1 MNFLCSDLEGVFI
14 PEVWINVAEKTG
26 IPELRRTT
34 RDEPDY
40 GKLMLFRMALLKE
53 KGLKLKD
60 IQDVIATIRPLDGA
74 LEMLEWIKQ
83 QVPMVIVSDTFVQ
96 FADPLM
102 LQLNRPTLFCNEL
115 VIDTEGFISD
125 FLLRQHDQKRKVVQ
139 ALQNLNYTVIAMG
152 DSYNDTSMLS
162 QAEYGIL
169 FRPPDNVKQ
178 AFPHFPVAMDYD
190 GLKGIIQSVYNLLGT
205 PSRFSGMESR

>member
-14 PEVWINVAEKTG
+14 PEVWINVADKTG

-40 GKLMLFRMALLKE
+40 GKLMRFRMALLRE
-53 KGLKLKD
+53 KGLKLRD

-74 LEMLEWIKQ
+74 VELLDWIKQ
-83 QVPMVIVSDTFVQ
+83 QLPMVIVSDTFTQ
-96 FADPLM
+96 FADPLIA
-102 LQLNRPTLFCNEL
+102 QLNRPTLFCNEL
-115 VIDTEGFISD
+115 IIDGDGYIAD
-125 FLLRQHDQKRKVVQ
+125 FALRQHDQKRKVVQ

-169 FRPPDNVKQ
+169 FRPPENVIRD
-178 AFPHFPVAMDYD
+178 FPQFPVANDYE
-190 GLKGIIQSVYNLLGT
+190 GLKKIIQSIL
-205 PSRFSGMESR
+205 

>member
-40 GKLMLFRMALLKE
+40 GKLMRFRITLLRE
-53 KGLKLKD
+53 RGLKLKD

-74 LEMLEWIKQ
+74 LEMLDWIRQKL
-83 QVPMVIVSDTFVQ
+83 PMVIVSDTFTQ
-96 FADPLM
+96 FADPLIA
-102 LQLNRPTLFCNEL
+102 QLNRPTLFCNEL
-115 VIDTEGFISD
+115 IIDTDGFIAD
-125 FLLRQHDQKRKVVQ
+125 FALRQHDQKRKVVQ
-139 ALQNLNYTVIAMG
+139 ALQNLNYTVTAMG
-152 DSYNDTSMLS
+152 DSYNDTSMLA

-169 FRPPDNVKQ
+169 FRPPENVKKD
-178 AFPHFPVAMDYD
+178 FPHFPVAMEYD
-190 GLKGIIQSVYNLLGT
+190 GLKEIIASIL
-205 PSRFSGMESR
+205 

>member
-14 PEVWINVAEKTG
+14 PEVWINVAEKSG
-26 IPELRRTT
+26 ISELRRTT

-40 GKLMLFRMALLKE
+40 GKLMRFRMALLRE

-60 IQDVIATIRPLDGA
+60 IQDVIAAIRPLDGA
-74 LEMLEWIKQ
+74 LELLEWIRQ
-83 QVPMVIVSDTFVQ
+83 QVPMVIVSDTFIQ

-102 LQLNRPTLFCNEL
+102 AHLNRPTLFCNEL
-115 VIDTEGFISD
+115 VIDGDGFISD

-139 ALQNLNYTVIAMG
+139 AIQNLNYTVIAVG

-169 FRPPDNVKQ
+169 FRPPENVKQ

-190 GLKGIIQSVYNLLGT
+190 GLKEIIQSIL
-205 PSRFSGMESR
+205 

>member
-40 GKLMLFRMALLKE
+40 GKLMRFRMALLKE
-53 KGLKLKD
+53 KGLKLND
-60 IQDVIATIRPLDGA
+60 IRDVIATIRPLEGA
-74 LEMLEWIKQ
+74 VELIDWIKQ
-83 QVPMVIVSDTFVQ
+83 YVPMVIVSDTFTQ
-96 FADPLM
+96 FADPLIA
-102 LQLNRPTLFCNEL
+102 QLGRPTLFCNEL
-115 VIDTEGFISD
+115 IIDGEGYIAD
-125 FLLRQHDQKRKVVQ
+125 FALRQHDQKRKVVQ

-152 DSYNDTSMLS
+152 DSYNDTSMLA

-169 FRPPDNVKQ
+169 FRPPENVIRD
-178 AFPHFPVAMDYD
+178 FPQFPVANDYE
-190 GLKGIIQSVYNLLGT
+190 GLKEIISSIL
-205 PSRFSGMESR
+205 

>member
-1 MNFLCSDLEGVFI
+1 MNFLCSDLEGVFV

-40 GKLMLFRMALLKE
+40 GKLMRFRMGILRG

-74 LEMLEWIKQ
+74 LEFLDWVKQ
-83 QVPMVIVSDTFVQ
+83 RMPAAVVSDTFTQ

-102 LQLNRPTLFCNEL
+102 AQLQRPTLFCNEL
-115 VIDTEGFISD
+115 VIDGEGFIAD
-125 FLLRQHDQKRKVVQ
+125 FKLRQPDQKRKVVE
-139 ALQNLNYTVIAMG
+139 ALQGLNYTVIAMG

-162 QAEYGIL
+162 QAEHGIL
-169 FRPPDNVKQ
+169 FRPPENVVRD
-178 AFPHFPVAMDYD
+178 FPHFPVAHNYEDIR
-190 GLKGIIQSVYNLLGT
+190 KII
-205 PSRFSGMESR
+205 ESIIY

>member
-1 MNFLCSDLEGVFI
+1 MNILCSDLEGVFI

-40 GKLMLFRMALLKE
+40 GKLMRFRMALLRE

-60 IQDVIATIRPLDGA
+60 IQDVIATIRPIDGA
-74 LEMLEWIKQ
+74 VELIGWIRQ
-83 QVPMVIVSDTFVQ
+83 HVPMVIVSDTFIQ
-96 FADPLM
+96 FADPLIA
-102 LQLNRPTLFCNEL
+102 QLGHPTLFCNEL
-115 VIDTEGFISD
+115 IIDGEGFIAD
-125 FLLRQHDQKRKVVQ
+125 FALRQHDQKRKVVQ

-152 DSYNDTSMLS
+152 DSYNDTSMLA

-169 FRPPDNVKQ
+169 FRPPENVIRD
-178 AFPHFPVAMDYD
+178 FPQFPVANDYE
-190 GLKGIIQSVYNLLGT
+190 GLKEIISSIL
-205 PSRFSGMESR
+205 

>member
-40 GKLMLFRMALLKE
+40 GKLMRFRMALLRE

-74 LEMLEWIKQ
+74 LEMLDWIKQ
-83 QVPMVIVSDTFVQ
+83 QCPMVIVSDTFTQ
-96 FADPLM
+96 FADPLIA
-102 LQLNRPTLFCNEL
+102 QLNRPTLFCNEL
-115 VIDTEGFISD
+115 IIDGDGFIAD
-125 FLLRQHDQKRKVVQ
+125 FALRQPDQKRKVVE
-139 ALQNLNYTVIAMG
+139 ALQSLNYSVIAMG
-152 DSYNDTSMLS
+152 DSYNDTSMLT
-162 QAEYGIL
+162 QAQHGIL
-169 FRPPDNVKQ
+169 FRPPDNVIKD
-178 AFPHFPVAMDYD
+178 FPQFPVAMDYEE
-190 GLKGIIQSVYNLLGT
+190 LREIIGKVV
-205 PSRFSGMESR
+205 

>member
-26 IPELRRTT
+26 IPELRKTT

-40 GKLMLFRMALLKE
+40 GKLMRFRMALLRE
-53 KGLKLKD
+53 KGLKLND
-60 IQDVIATIRPLDGA
+60 IRDVIATIRPLDGA
-74 LEMLEWIKQ
+74 LEILEWIKQ
-83 QVPMVIVSDTFVQ
+83 QVPMVIVSDTFIQ

-102 LQLNRPTLFCNEL
+102 AQLNRPTLFCNEL
-115 VIDTEGFISD
+115 VIDGEGFISD

-152 DSYNDTSMLS
+152 DSYNDTSMLA

-169 FRPPDNVKQ
+169 FRPPENVRKD
-178 AFPHFPVAMDYD
+178 FPQFPVALEYD
-190 GLKGIIQSVYNLLGT
+190 GLKAIIQSVL
-205 PSRFSGMESR
+205 

>member
-1 MNFLCSDLEGVFI
+1 MNFLCSDLEGIFV

-40 GKLMLFRMALLKE
+40 GKLMRLRMGILRE

-60 IQDVIATIRPLDGA
+60 IQDVIATIRPLEGA
-74 LEMLEWIKQ
+74 LELLDWIKQ
-83 QVPMVIVSDTFVQ
+83 RVPMVVVSDTFTQ
-96 FADPLM
+96 FASPL
-102 LQLNRPTLFCNEL
+102 LEQLNRPTLFCNEL
-115 VIDTEGFISD
+115 VIDGDGFIAD
-125 FLLRQHDQKRKVVQ
+125 FQLRQHDQKRKVVQ
-139 ALQNLNYTVIAMG
+139 ALQNLNYIVIAMG

-169 FRPPDNVKQ
+169 FRPPDNVVRDYPQ
-178 AFPHFPVAMDYD
+178 FPVAKDYD
-190 GLKGIIQSVYNLLGT
+190 GLKSL
-205 PSRFSGMESR
+205 MEEIL

>member
-40 GKLMLFRMALLKE
+40 GKLMRFRMALLRE

-60 IQDVIATIRPLDGA
+60 IQDVIAAIRPLDGA
-74 LEMLEWIKQ
+74 LELLEWIKQ
-83 QVPMVIVSDTFVQ
+83 QVPMVIVSDTFIQ

-102 LQLNRPTLFCNEL
+102 AQLNRPTLFCNEL
-115 VIDTEGFISD
+115 VIDGEGYITD

-152 DSYNDTSMLS
+152 DSYNDTSMMA

-169 FRPPDNVKQ
+169 FCPPENVKKD
-178 AFPHFPVAMDYD
+178 FPQFPVAMDYD
-190 GLKGIIQSVYNLLGT
+190 RLKEIIQSVL
-205 PSRFSGMESR
+205 

>member
-1 MNFLCSDLEGVFI
+1 MNFLCSDLEGVFV

-40 GKLMLFRMALLKE
+40 GKLMRFRMGILRE

-60 IQDVIATIRPLDGA
+60 IQAVIATIHPLDGA
-74 LEMLEWIKQ
+74 LELLDWIKSK
-83 QVPMVIVSDTFVQ
+83 VPMVIVSDTFTQ

-102 LQLNRPTLFCNEL
+102 AQLNRPTLFCNEL
-115 VIDTEGFISD
+115 VIDGEGFIAD
-125 FLLRQHDQKRKVVQ
+125 FQMRQHDQKRKVVQ

-152 DSYNDTSMLS
+152 DSYNDTSMMS

-169 FRPPDNVKQ
+169 FRPPENVIRD
-178 AFPHFPVAMDYD
+178 FPQFPVARDYEE
-190 GLKGIIQSVYNLLGT
+190 LKNLIAEIL
-205 PSRFSGMESR
+205 

>member
-40 GKLMLFRMALLKE
+40 GKLMRFRMALLRE

-74 LEMLEWIKQ
+74 LEMLDWIKQ
-83 QVPMVIVSDTFVQ
+83 RVPMVIVSDTFTQ
-96 FADPLM
+96 FADPLIA
-102 LQLNRPTLFCNEL
+102 QLNRPTLFCNEL
-115 VIDTEGFISD
+115 IIDGDGFIAD
-125 FLLRQHDQKRKVVQ
+125 FALRQHDQKRKVVQ
-139 ALQNLNYTVIAMG
+139 ALQSLNYIVTAMG
-152 DSYNDTSMLS
+152 DSYNDTTMLS

-169 FRPPDNVKQ
+169 FRPPDNVKKD
-178 AFPHFPVAMDYD
+178 FPHFPVAMDYE
-190 GLKGIIQSVYNLLGT
+190 GLKSIISDVI
-205 PSRFSGMESR
+205 

>member
-40 GKLMLFRMALLKE
+40 GKLMRFRMALLRE

-60 IQDVIATIRPLDGA
+60 IQAVIATIRPLDGA
-74 LEMLEWIKQ
+74 PELLDWIKQ
-83 QVPMVIVSDTFVQ
+83 QVPMVVVSDTFTQ
-96 FADPLM
+96 FADPLIA
-102 LQLNRPTLFCNEL
+102 QLNRPALFCNEL
-115 VIDTEGFISD
+115 VIDGEGYISD
-125 FLLRQHDQKRKVVQ
+125 FMLRQHDQKRKVVQ

-152 DSYNDTSMLS
+152 DSYNDTSMLA

-169 FRPPDNVKQ
+169 FRPPENVKRD
-178 AFPHFPVAMDYD
+178 FPQFPVAMDYA
-190 GLKGIIQSVYNLLGT
+190 GLKELIKEIL
-205 PSRFSGMESR
+205 

>member
-1 MNFLCSDLEGVFI
+1 MNFLCTDLEGVFV

-40 GKLMLFRMALLKE
+40 GKLMRIRIALLRE

-74 LEMLEWIKQ
+74 LELLQWIQ
-83 QVPMVIVSDTFVQ
+83 ERVPMVVVSDTFTQ

-102 LQLNRPTLFCNEL
+102 AQLNRPTLFCNEL
-115 VIDTEGFISD
+115 LIDGEGFISD
-125 FLLRQHDQKRKVVQ
+125 FQLRQHDQKRKVVQ
-139 ALQNLNYTVIAMG
+139 ALQNLNYIVIAMG

-169 FRPPDNVKQ
+169 FRPPENVIRD
-178 AFPHFPVAMDYD
+178 FPQFPVAMDYA
-190 GLKGIIQSVYNLLGT
+190 GLRNLIEEIL
-205 PSRFSGMESR
+205 

>member
-40 GKLMLFRMALLKE
+40 SKLMHFRMELLKQ
-53 KGLKLKD
+53 KGLKLHD
-60 IQDVIATIRPLDGA
+60 IREVIASIRPLDGA
-74 LEMLEWIKQ
+74 LELLEWIKQ
-83 QVPMVIVSDTFVQ
+83 KVPMVIVSDTFTQ

-102 LQLNRPTLFCNEL
+102 AQLNRPTLFCNEL
-115 VIDTEGFISD
+115 IIDGEGFITD
-125 FLLRQHDQKRKVVQ
+125 FTLRQHDQKRKVVQ

-169 FRPPDNVKQ
+169 FRPPDSVKQ
-178 AFPHFPVAMDYD
+178 AFPHFPVAMDYEA
-190 GLKGIIQSVYNLLGT
+190 LKEIIQSVL
-205 PSRFSGMESR
+205 

>member
-40 GKLMLFRMALLKE
+40 GKLMRFRMEILRNN
-53 KGLKLKD
+53 GLKLKD
-60 IQDVIATIRPLDGA
+60 IQDVIATIRPLEGA
-74 LEMLEWIKQ
+74 LELLDWIKERL
-83 QVPMVIVSDTFVQ
+83 PAVIVSDTFTQ
-96 FADPLM
+96 FADPLIA
-102 LQLNRPTLFCNEL
+102 QLGRPTLFCNEL
-115 VIDTEGFISD
+115 IIDGEGFIAD
-125 FLLRQHDQKRKVVQ
+125 FALRQHDQKRKVVQ
-139 ALQNLNYTVIAMG
+139 ALQNLNYIVIAMG

-169 FRPPDNVKQ
+169 FRPPDNVIRD
-178 AFPHFPVAMDYD
+178 FPQFPVAQDYD
-190 GLKGIIQSVYNLLGT
+190 RLKEIIASLL
-205 PSRFSGMESR
+205 